1 MTSGQT
7 LQGIGQPNTTV
18 KPKVRRVD
26 HDGLFAGIEFTHS
39 SGERVSASF
48 TILAW
53 VHAPKEMLDRTK
65 IVLTRGY
72 FTMVGPDF
80 VLQRKKRK
88 KRETARLEAYAATKL
103 RNLKRPK
110 VIEMDD
116 DFAIVE
122 FTQANGE
129 RVSAEYRRSGWVV
142 APGFVIAEVQKA
154 LARGFRTVMGPRLS
168 NR

>member
-1 MTSGQT
+1 
-7 LQGIGQPNTTV
+7 
-18 KPKVRRVD
+18 
-26 HDGLFAGIEFTHS
+26 
-39 SGERVSASF
+39 
-48 TILAW
+48 
-53 VHAPKEMLDRTK
+53 MLDRTK

-72 FTMVGPDF
+72 FTFVGPD
-80 VLQRKKRK
+80 LATQRKKRK

-129 RVSAEYRRSGWVV
+129 RVSAEYRRSGWVI

-154 LARGFRTVMGPRLS
+154 LARGFRTVMGPRMS